1 MATSTDTR
9 YKHEKEGEGRR
20 REIDCRGQRSR
31 GKQDNA
37 GKAGEEKQGT
47 GWKLGPA
54 ISHHDVL
61 VMITDIAEFSFVH
74 PCSIYAGS
82 RL

>member
-1 MATSTDTR
+1 M
-9 YKHEKEGEGRR
+9 
-20 REIDCRGQRSR
+20 Q
-31 GKQDNA
+31 
-37 GKAGEEKQGT
+37 EKQGKRDRLLGT